1 MTAPD
6 LDALAALLDKG
17 SVNIHDVWTLVDAVE
32 PLLAY
37 VRELE
42 RDNADLRHDI
52 GRAQAANAE
61 LATAERTAAFAM
73 RERCARA
80 CVCCRDLGGSTH
92 WDIAGAGAVCHDEC
106 AITQLRDA
114 RRTAALA
121 MRERCA
127 EICSKAARERT
138 SDPTSW
144 ATAADCAAAVRALE
158 V

>member
-1 MTAPD
+1 MTRPD

-61 LATAERTAAFAM
+61 LATAERTAA
-73 RERCARA
+73 
-80 CVCCRDLGGSTH
+80 
-92 WDIAGAGAVCHDEC
+92 
-106 AITQLRDA
+106 
-114 RRTAALA
+114 LA

-127 EICSKAARERT
+127 EICSKVARERT

-144 ATAADCAAAVRALE
+144 ATAADCAAAIRQCAEGLR
-158 V
+158 